1 MSYSNGITL
10 SVVAALIVATMGL
23 FAVNKSYARESMR
36 MDSHKSWHHDGKRHG
51 EHFCRNKSEDVGD
64 YMIYRIE
71 KDMDFTTEQETKWE
85 NVKTAFESGR
95 ENIQALCSD
104 LKQSG
109 KPEEAPAKLAMMEKF
124 LEARLDTIKKVKP
137 AVDDL
142 YASLDDKQKET
153 FNELT
158 SRHRHHH

>member
-1 MSYSNGITL
+1 MSYSNGITYSL
-10 SVVAALIVATMGL
+10 VAAVIVATIGL
-23 FAVNKSYARESMR
+23 FTINKSYADESMR

-51 EHFCRNKSEDVGD
+51 ERFCGNKAENFGD
-64 YMIYRIE
+64 FMMYRIE
-71 KDMDFTTEQETKWE
+71 KNMDFTAEQETKWD

-104 LKQSG
+104 LKQNS

-124 LEARLDTIKKVKP
+124 LEARLDTVKKVKP